1 MTVDKVTVR
10 AFARMK
16 GKNIT
21 MLTAYDYYTAR
32 FLDKAGVD
40 SLLVGD
46 SLNMVFY
53 GEPTTLS
60 ADTDALEVDAM
71 AGDLVEW
78 MTALRLLNMG
88 VGRMLGDTTERERR
102 KTEIRAEI
110 NRIRQYLGWRVEF

>member
-1 MTVDKVTVR
+1 MELAATVQG
-10 AFARMK
+10 AWLRM
-16 GKNIT
+16 
-21 MLTAYDYYTAR
+21 
-32 FLDKAGVD
+32 
-40 SLLVGD
+40 VGTD
-46 SLNMVFY
+46 L
-53 GEPTTLS
+53 PTTLS

-102 KTEIRAEI
+102 KTEMRAEI